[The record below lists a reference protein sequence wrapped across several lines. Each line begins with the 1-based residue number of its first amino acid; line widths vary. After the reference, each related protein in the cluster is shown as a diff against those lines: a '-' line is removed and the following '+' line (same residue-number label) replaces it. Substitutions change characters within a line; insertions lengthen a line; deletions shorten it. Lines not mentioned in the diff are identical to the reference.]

1 MSKRLIYIAGPLNNY
16 ACDYL
21 QNCHKMTVVAEEV
34 RKAGFCVFNPS
45 CDLTAGLI
53 IGNLSYK
60 DFFDN
65 SQAILERSDAVF
77 LVSGW
82 GTSEGTKKEIAK
94 ATMLGIPIFEDLE
107 EMKEYF
113 EQEK

>member
-1 MSKRLIYIAGPLNNY
+1 MKKRIYIAGKLSDPHL
-16 ACDYL
+16 DYL
-21 QNCHKMTVVAEEV
+21 KNVYKMVQTAEQV
-34 RKAGFCVFNPS
+34 RRAGFSVYVPGLDLLQALIMGDLEYSDLFN
-45 CDLTAGLI
+45 
-53 IGNLSYK
+53 
-60 DFFDN
+60 N
-65 SQAILERSDAVF
+65 SQPWLEVSDAVF
-77 LVSGW
+77 LVPGW